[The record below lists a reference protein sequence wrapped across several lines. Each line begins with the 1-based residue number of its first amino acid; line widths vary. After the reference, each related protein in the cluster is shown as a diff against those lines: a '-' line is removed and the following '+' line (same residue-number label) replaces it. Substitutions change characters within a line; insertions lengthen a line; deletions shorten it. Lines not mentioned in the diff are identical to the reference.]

1 MIKRL
6 IHTFFFI
13 CSLGNSIAQSP
24 SIGGYNVYYG
34 HLHNHN
40 AIGPSYAIGS
50 HDDAYNY
57 AKNVAG
63 LDYFGTSNHW
73 IYMTDP
79 EWDSIKSV
87 ADKYNEDGVFT
98 TFRGFEYE
106 SIGGDLTIINTDDY
120 STVSDP
126 LCPWLDTQNGIAF
139 INHPYGVHYALFDN
153 SPPCERIVGMEL
165 FNKTDAFNMYYY
177 PVNYFADANLRGW
190 KIGASGSDD
199 NHKGT
204 WGTRTDWRM
213 AILSKHLS
221 RPELLAAMKARRF
234 YSTLD
239 KNLALSFKIDTSE
252 MGSTIGSGV
261 HEVHIKARDDNGDP
275 FTKVILFRNGIVR
288 YTQNINTPYVDLTL
302 PVNTFGE
309 EFYYVKV
316 TQADGDEA
324 ISSPI
329 FITHGPVCSIS
340 FPKSSTHFTSPR
352 LITITAEASDADGTV
367 VRVEFFVNGSF
378 IGSDTLAPYSADY
391 TIPADGFYEVT
402 AKVTDDL
409 GSWATNISFC
419 FFTAGNY
426 SKSVGSR
433 IAKDLDDYTIPMCW
447 LDSCNYDYESIYIG
461 NEGSYEEEKS
471 SLRFTDLFIP
481 QGIRIESAHIQ
492 FTAKEVD
499 TNNCLVYIRG
509 HDVDNSLSAED
520 AFAEYRWDVT
530 TSAEVVWEPPGWQ
543 TVGAAGPD
551 QRTPDL
557 SSIIQEI
564 VNRPGYTI
572 NSAITIIIT
581 GENTGQRRAV
591 SYEGTKEN
599 PDKFADA
606 AALLTVNYNTF
617 ATVSSIL
624 APEFNGTGVHLYPN
638 PVTDLLTVETNCRGQ
653 HSMEIHSLNGQLL
666 YSTRMEGPTHQI
678 DLSSFQKG
686 IYFITVRSRDQV
698 RTEKIIKL

>member
-1 MIKRL
+1 MIKRIIYTL
-6 IHTFFFI
+6 FLLSSI
-13 CSLGNSIAQSP
+13 GNLIAQTP

-40 AIGPSYAIGS
+40 AIGPSYAVGS

-57 AKNVAG
+57 ARNVAG
-63 LDYFGTSNHW
+63 LDYFSTSNHW

-79 EWDSIKSV
+79 EWDSIKAV

-98 TFRGFEYE
+98 TFWGFEYE

-153 SPPCERIVGMEL
+153 SPPCDRIVGMEL
-165 FNKTDAFNMYYY
+165 FNKTDGFDVYYY
-177 PVNYFADANLRGW
+177 PVNYFADANSRGW

-204 WGTRTDWRM
+204 WGKRTDWRM

-221 RPELLAAMKARRF
+221 RPELFAAMRVRRF

-239 KNLALSFKIDTSE
+239 KNLALSFKIDSVE

-261 HEVHIKARDDNGDP
+261 RNVKIQARDDYGDP
-275 FTKVILFRNGIVR
+275 FTKVMLFRNGQEL
-288 YTQNINTPYVDLTL
+288 YTWNIYTSFVDLTQ
-302 PVNTFGE
+302 PIDTYGE

-329 FITHGPVCSIS
+329 YITHSPVCSIT
-340 FPKSSTHFTSPR
+340 FPKSSIHYTSPQ
-352 LITITAEASDADGTV
+352 LITIRAEASDTDGRV
-367 VRVEFFVNGSF
+367 DRVEFFINGSF
-378 IGSDTLAPYSADY
+378 IGSDTLVPYSVDY
-391 TIPADGFYEVT
+391 TIPGDGLYDVT
-402 AKVTDDL
+402 AKVKDNL
-409 GSWATNISFC
+409 GFWGTSSSC
-419 FFTAGNY
+419 FFTVGNY
-426 SKSVGSR
+426 STSVSYR
-433 IAKDLDDYTIPMCW
+433 IANSEDDL
-447 LDSCNYDYESIYIG
+447 SIYACWQLFCREDSAIYLGFDGG
-461 NEGSYEEEKS
+461 NWVMSR
-471 SLRFTDLFIP
+471 LRFTDLYIP
-481 QGIRIESAHIQ
+481 PGIDIESAYVQ

-499 TNNCLVYIRG
+499 TKDCFLYIRG
-509 HDVDNSLSAED
+509 IGHGI
-520 AFAEYRWDVT
+520 
-530 TSAEVVWEPPGWQ
+530 TSAEVTWEPPGWQ
-543 TVGAAGPD
+543 NVGAAGPD

-564 VNRPGYTI
+564 VNDPDYTI
-572 NSAITIIIT
+572 NSTITITFT
-581 GENTGQRRAV
+581 GERTGQRTAV
-591 SYEGTKEN
+591 TYENAEEH

-606 AALLTVNYNTF
+606 AALLIVNYNTF
-617 ATVSSIL
+617 PTVSSNL
-624 APEFNGTGVHLYPN
+624 TPEFNGTHLLLYPN
-638 PVTDLLTVETNCRGQ
+638 PVTDQLTVETNSREQ
-653 HSMEIHSLNGQLL
+653 HSVEISSLNGQLL
-666 YSTRMEGPTHQI
+666 YSTQIEEPSCQI

-686 IYFITVRSRDQV
+686 IYIITIRSRDYV